1 MKININ
7 YMPIFYRRPNCILMN
22 VGQSKPKFYR
32 KPFHIGL
39 LDYIY
44 PRIACKVSL
53 KRPRQSL
60 VSLTY
65 KLITKRESL
74 KAQLFTKNETL

>member
-1 MKININ
+1 MT
-7 YMPIFYRRPNCILMN
+7 IFYRRPNCILVN

-32 KPFHIGL
+32 KPFHIDL

-44 PRIACKVSL
+44 PRIARAKFHL
-53 KRPRQSL
+53 KGQDNRSYP
-60 VSLTY
+60 SLTC

-74 KAQLFTKNETL
+74 KAQLFTKDETL